1 MPQILVSYDAS
12 LDDVLD
18 RRAFARELHA
28 VAAETD
34 DGITVGGCRTRFQ
47 RVEETVVGDD
57 QPGQALV
64 HLEFA
69 ILPGRTEVA
78 KRALGAAVLDVLRRH
93 TAVVPPGTVV
103 HASVDVTE
111 LGTAY
116 TAYKGPGGTGA

>member
-18 RRAFARELHA
+18 RQAFARELHT

-47 RVEETVVGDD
+47 RVEETVIGDD
-57 QPGQALV
+57 RPGQALI

-69 ILPGRTEVA
+69 ILPGRTEGA
-78 KRALGAAVLDVLRRH
+78 KRALGAAALGVLRRH
-93 TAVVPPGTVV
+93 TATVPPGTVV

-116 TAYKGPGGTGA
+116 TAYQGPGGTGA